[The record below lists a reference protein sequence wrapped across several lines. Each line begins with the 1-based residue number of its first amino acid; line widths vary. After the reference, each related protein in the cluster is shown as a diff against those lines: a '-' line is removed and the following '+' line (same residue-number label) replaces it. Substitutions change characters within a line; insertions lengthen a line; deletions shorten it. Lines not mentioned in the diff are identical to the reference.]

1 MVNFE
6 KFVHTKNGRI
16 ILSILLGLGLSSL
29 FRKSCKH
36 RNCIVF
42 KGPQIK
48 EIKDKIFEYNNKC
61 YKYNETNV
69 KCDSSRKTVEF
80 S

>member
-1 MVNFE
+1 MVEFD

-16 ILSILLGLGLSSL
+16 ILSVLLGLGLSSL
-29 FRKSCKH
+29 FRKSCKG

-42 KGPQIK
+42 KGPPIK
-48 EIKDKIFEYNNKC
+48 EIKNKTFEYNNKC

-69 KCDSSRKTVEF
+69 KCDPTRKIIPF